1 MSSEQNYLDNFSY
14 FCRYGFFCWMA
25 QLRSTKEPRGLSF
38 RLLIQHLIKSVSMFQ
53 MYSRGPILPGSWCL
67 VPGFDGN
74 SLVYVIF
81 PQRINPDSFIDTFVP
96 TAIIGFVCLDDSFR
110 ILSASRGHWKVIH
123 SRVLITKSF
132 DIYDY
137 S

>member
-1 MSSEQNYLDNFSY
+1 M
-14 FCRYGFFCWMA
+14 
-25 QLRSTKEPRGLSF
+25 
-38 RLLIQHLIKSVSMFQ
+38 
-53 MYSRGPILPGSWCL
+53 
-67 VPGFDGN
+67 PGFDGN

-110 ILSASRGHWKVIH
+110 ILSPAGGHCQVWQNPVVEFMVIEEI
-123 SRVLITKSF
+123 LLSF
-132 DIYDY
+132 IEESNFLPD

>member
-1 MSSEQNYLDNFSY
+1 
-14 FCRYGFFCWMA
+14 
-25 QLRSTKEPRGLSF
+25 
-38 RLLIQHLIKSVSMFQ
+38 MFQ

-110 ILSASRGHWKVIH
+110 ILSASRGHWKVIY